1 MRKFWNGKNCT
12 RIHCFIS
19 KRIFHTTCVFKSC
32 PAGHAVGLQTDQ
44 QGYWASPRSG
54 QTWAAARKPGP
65 GVLGTTPV
73 FLQWIVLIY
82 VHSKAHSKISF
93 SQSLWIWKSGA
104 VYVPKCVFPLIFPR
118 RLQDPLSWFAMKSA
132 YILFKC
138 LFFFRGLIS
147 FIFAWAVAWGKIK

>member
-1 MRKFWNGKNCT
+1 MAKIARESTVSFPRGFSHHMCVQVLSGRSRLWGFRRT
-12 RIHCFIS
+12 SRGTEPLPAVA
-19 KRIFHTTCVFKSC
+19 KR
-32 PAGHAVGLQTDQ
+32 GQ
-44 QGYWASPRSG
+44 QL
-54 QTWAAARKPGP
+54 RKPGP

-82 VHSKAHSKISF
+82 VHSKAHSKIPSA
-93 SQSLWIWKSGA
+93 QSLESENLEQFMFLM
-104 VYVPKCVFPLIFPR
+104 CFPLIFPR